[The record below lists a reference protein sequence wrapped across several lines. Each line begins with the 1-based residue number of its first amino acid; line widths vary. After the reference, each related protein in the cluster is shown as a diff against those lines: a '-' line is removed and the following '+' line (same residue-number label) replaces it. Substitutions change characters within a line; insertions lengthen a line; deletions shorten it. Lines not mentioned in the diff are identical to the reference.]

1 MRRGDA
7 SDALLRRRPPTDRA
21 AELTRDPAVRTTFW
35 FVALMA
41 SLGALNAFATDIVI
55 PALGEIDREF
65 SLADPNLRQWTIYAF
80 FLGMAVSQL
89 ILGPVA
95 DRYGRRG
102 AVFIGL
108 VVYLAGA
115 GWSAAA
121 GTYEGLLAGRVLQGM
136 GSGGMRVIA
145 NAIVRDRAQGAEMAR
160 ILSLTNSVFVIMV
173 LLAPFAGQW
182 ITEAQGWRWVFAWL
196 AVQGALTGVWFA
208 LAQAE
213 TLRPENRREIRPM
226 AVLRTLGGV
235 IADATARKAG
245 LALGA
250 CFGAFGA
257 YLGAA
262 EQIFGGLYG
271 LETEL
276 PWAFGAISLL
286 FGVASLFNAWA
297 VRRFGLERLAK
308 TGLAWWVLSGFG
320 GAAAA
325 HYGFAGVPPLLV
337 YIGWGMVTISGFAAL
352 FGNLQALALQE
363 MGDRAGSA
371 ASAISAFGTF
381 CGVGVAAAV
390 GAAYDGTVV
399 PQAVSFGAAGL
410 IGLIVLRRRRV

>member
-1 MRRGDA
+1 M
-7 SDALLRRRPPTDRA
+7 TDRA
-21 AELTRDPAVRTTFW
+21 SYARTRADVDARAALRTSFG

-41 SLGALNAFATDIVI
+41 SLGARNAFATDIVI
-55 PALGEIDREF
+55 PALDEIDRDF
-65 SLADPNLRQWTIYAF
+65 ALSDPTLRQWTIYAF

-95 DRYGRRG
+95 DRYGRRR
-102 AVFIGL
+102 AVFAGL

-115 GWSAAA
+115 ALSAAA
-121 GTYEGLLAGRVLQGM
+121 GTFEWLLAGRVLQGM

-145 NAIVRDRAQGAEMAR
+145 NAIVRDRAQGPEMAR

-182 ITEAQGWRWVFAWL
+182 ITEAQGWPWVFAWL
-196 AVQGALTGVWFA
+196 AIQGALTGVWFA
-208 LAQAE
+208 LAQPE
-213 TLRPENRREIRPM
+213 TLRAADRRDIRIG
-226 AVLRTLGGV
+226 AVLRTLAGV
-235 IADATARKAG
+235 VADPTARRAG

-271 LETEL
+271 LDEEL
-276 PWAFGAISLL
+276 PWAFGAVSLL
-286 FGVASLFNAWA
+286 FGAASLFNAWA
-297 VRRFGLERLAK
+297 VRRLGLERLARR
-308 TGLAWWVLSGFG
+308 GLAWWMISGFG

-325 HYGFAGVPPLLV
+325 HWLYDGVPPLLV
-337 YIGWGMVTISGFAAL
+337 YVGWGMVTISGFAAL
-352 FGNLQALALQE
+352 FGNLQALALEE

-371 ASAISAFGTF
+371 ASAIAAFGTF
-381 CGVGVAAAV
+381 CGVGVAALV

-399 PQAVSFGAAGL
+399 PQAISFGAAGL
-410 IGLIVLRRRRV
+410 IGLIVLRRRRG

>member
-1 MRRGDA
+1 MTREAFRGATSRRARPDA
-7 SDALLRRRPPTDRA
+7 
-21 AELTRDPAVRTTFW
+21 AVRTSFG

-55 PALGEIDREF
+55 PALDEIDRDF
-65 SLADPNLRQWTIYAF
+65 ALSDPNLRQWTIYAF

-95 DRYGRRG
+95 DRYGRRR
-102 AVFIGL
+102 AVFGGL

-115 GWSAAA
+115 GLSAAA
-121 GTYEGLLAGRVLQGM
+121 GSYEGLLAGRVLQGM

-145 NAIVRDRAQGAEMAR
+145 NAIVRDRAQGPEMAR

-182 ITEAQGWRWVFAWL
+182 ITEAQGWPWVFAWL
-196 AVQGALTGVWFA
+196 AVQGALTGLWFA
-208 LAQAE
+208 LAQPE
-213 TLRPENRREIRPM
+213 TLRAKDRREIRPR

-235 IADATARKAG
+235 VADPGARRAG

-271 LETEL
+271 LDDEL
-276 PWAFGAISLL
+276 PWAFGAVSLL
-286 FGVASLFNAWA
+286 FGAASLFNAWA
-297 VRRFGLERLAK
+297 VRRLGLERLAAG
-308 TGLAWWVLSGFG
+308 GLAWWMISGFG

-325 HYGFAGVPPLLV
+325 HWLFDGVPPLLV
-337 YIGWGMVTISGFAAL
+337 YVGWGMVTISGFAAL

-390 GAAYDGTVV
+390 GSVYDGTVV
-399 PQAVSFGAAGL
+399 PQALSFGAAGL
-410 IGLIVLRRRRV
+410 IGLIVLGARRG